1 MKLMPYQNRM
11 NNDLTWQHVRAL
23 AQHVPRIL
31 PNLAYYISCMSLVY
45 TYPLGYQANIQLVT
59 QLALRSV

>member
-1 MKLMPYQNRM
+1 MKSMPYQDRM
-11 NNDLTWQHVRAL
+11 SNDLIWLHVRAL

-45 TYPLGYQANIQLVT
+45 TYPLGYHENIQLVT
-59 QLALRSV
+59 QLALCSV